1 MSLKTRVFLLTHPG
15 TAVETQKRALLE
27 RHHAAIERVLGK
39 AKSLSQDSQR
49 TLKDITD
56 KTLRDV
62 VKR

>member
-39 AKSLSQDSQR
+39 AKSLQDPTR
-49 TLKDITD
+49 RRETLSP
-56 KTLRDV
+56 RC
-62 VKR
+62 RPAREA